1 MTKCK
6 SLLRRLQ
13 PIYFAH
19 ANHICCC
26 LRRLA
31 MIDKLPSSSSYDSF
45 AYEVALLEDFVQDG
59 DAGNGKTAITSSLR
73 QPGRKKRRATG
84 LNNSLRVGSSM
95 RGSFRGAS
103 RFGIKKTA
111 GKDELNSSIH
121 SAGSMR
127 GRNTVTRAASS
138 AAVSS

>member
-1 MTKCK
+1 M
-6 SLLRRLQ
+6 S
-13 PIYFAH
+13 
-19 ANHICCC
+19 
-26 LRRLA
+26 
-31 MIDKLPSSSSYDSF
+31 DKLPSSSSYDSF

-59 DAGNGKTAITSSLR
+59 DGGNGKTAITSSLR

-103 RFGIKKTA
+103 RFGVKKTA

-121 SAGSMR
+121 SAGSLR
-127 GRNTVTRAASS
+127 GRNNFNRAAS
-138 AAVSS
+138 AAVAAS